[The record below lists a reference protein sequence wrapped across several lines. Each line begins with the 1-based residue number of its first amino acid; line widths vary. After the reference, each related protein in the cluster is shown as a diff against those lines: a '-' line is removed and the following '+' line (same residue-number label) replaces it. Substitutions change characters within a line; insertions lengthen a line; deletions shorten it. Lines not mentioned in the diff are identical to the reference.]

1 MFGYA
6 VIRCVAKETVL
17 LFPNKSD
24 DHTTLHYTEHCMELQ
39 ISKGKK
45 KINLRMYLF
54 LVSCD

>member
-17 LFPNKSD
+17 YFLINQM
-24 DHTTLHYTEHCMELQ
+24 TTLHYTENYMELQ

-45 KINLRMYLF
+45 KQINLRMYLF
-54 LVSCD
+54 LVTNS